1 MHTLPEEQL
10 LESDE
15 DTAAVRH
22 RCLSCTVAV
31 VRRSAITL
39 PLPASCFC
47 VVLPIP
53 ARWLGHVW
61 AAFPPGRA
69 DTN

>member
-1 MHTLPEEQL
+1 MHTLPGEQL

-53 ARWLGHVW
+53 ARWLASCLGSL
-61 AAFPPGRA
+61 PGRA
-69 DTN
+69 DTS